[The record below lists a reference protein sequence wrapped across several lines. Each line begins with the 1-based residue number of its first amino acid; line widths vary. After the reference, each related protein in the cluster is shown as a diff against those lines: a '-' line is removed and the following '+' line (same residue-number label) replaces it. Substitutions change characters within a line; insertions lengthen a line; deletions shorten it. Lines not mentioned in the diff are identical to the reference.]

1 MFYAAHMRKGVQ
13 VYSCD
18 SNPGIDAPAYHVSR
32 TEADTRIE
40 KGFAVWLT
48 PTSIQT
54 RPPGW
59 SQDEEKCIAGGIFKE
74 AWKPRR
80 SDHYLVW
87 QLVAADE

>member
-1 MFYAAHMRKGVQ
+1 MRKGVQ

-18 SNPGIDAPAYHVSR
+18 SNPGIDAPAYHVTR

-59 SQDEEKCIAGGIFKE
+59 TEDEEKCIAGGVIRQ
-74 AWKPRR
+74 AWRQKW
-80 SDHYLVW
+80 SDGYIVLQMVARDEDDTNLV
-87 QLVAADE
+87 